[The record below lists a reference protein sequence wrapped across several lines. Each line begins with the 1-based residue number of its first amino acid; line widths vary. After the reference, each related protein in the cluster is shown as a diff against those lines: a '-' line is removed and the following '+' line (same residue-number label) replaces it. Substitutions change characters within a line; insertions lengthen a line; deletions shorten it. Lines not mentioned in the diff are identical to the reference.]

1 MPRKTVAIRGLDTE
15 LYHEVFS
22 MAKKDGKRVSEVV
35 NQALAAFL
43 NGDHLNKR
51 KDRNDGKGA
60 GVFTLKN
67 DGEISLSKNDIISLK
82 KEVGAFRIETSGR
95 LKFDKDLDKESLKN
109 IDKIVVHDG
118 TVEVPRGI
126 YPQLLLK
133 SEIFGKIEKY

>member
-43 NGDHLNKR
+43 NGNHLNNR
-51 KDRNDGKGA
+51 ENSNGGRVE

-67 DGEISLSKNDIISLK
+67 NGEISLSKNDIINLK
-82 KEVGAFRIETSGR
+82 KEVGSFRIETSGR
-95 LKFDKDLDKESLKN
+95 LTFDKDLDRESLEN
-109 IDKIVVHDG
+109 IEKIVVHDG

>member
-1 MPRKTVAIRGLDTE
+1 MNNRED
-15 LYHEVFS
+15 S
-22 MAKKDGKRVSEVV
+22 DG
-35 NQALAAFL
+35 
-43 NGDHLNKR
+43 
-51 KDRNDGKGA
+51 GKGA
-60 GVFTLKN
+60 SVFTLKN

-95 LKFDKDLDKESLKN
+95 LTFDKDLDKESLKN
-109 IDKIVVHDG
+109 IEKIVVHDG